1 MDMQTALATDR
12 FHYGE
17 CKKTVGP
24 RGGVTITRE
33 EWRRNG
39 ANKTWKSQPERF
51 RIPVKWG
58 MRGYDE
64 INQFNVDRFH
74 AASDCPIND

>member
-1 MDMQTALATDR
+1 MNKDQALVTDR

-17 CKKTVGP
+17 CKKVVGP

-39 ANKTWKSQPERF
+39 ANKTWVTRPEEF
-51 RIPVKWG
+51 LIPVKYG
-58 MRGYDE
+58 MRGYSA
-64 INQFNVDRFH
+64 ISHLNVDRFH
-74 AASDCPIND
+74 AAEECPIND